1 MDLTAIRQSEWEEMT
16 MMAKIPKQNQ
26 LIDDHT
32 DVDLITLT
40 RFNKQQLHTIKS
52 KFFDD
57 EPGSTS
63 SHKFTYEETLL
74 TALNYMAK
82 AENYSTMY
90 KHFGGDWQ
98 AYTYPIN
105 WFTNFV
111 FVKYCH
117 RITGSSMEYWASSVP
132 DFCWL
137 IWSKACVLEDG
148 AYFMPLEEF
157 YNFGFVDCISHEM
170 CSPASGPVSSQG
182 DRRENHYKIQIAF
195 YTKYG
200 KMWGV
205 KTQGIVLP
213 NGLIGNAWCC
223 SVSQSDKGVVNLSG
237 IEEELV
243 RVLQPYKLGLLQFP
257 TLYADEIFEVSQVI
271 NKQNGQ
277 QSERR

>member
-1 MDLTAIRQSEWEEMT
+1 MDCRPNLVTKYEEILMTHSFLLGCTLQDVNELCHRLVDLTAIRQSEWEEMT
-16 MMAKIPKQNQ
+16 MMAKIPKQNR

-32 DVDLITLT
+32 DVDLINLT

-57 EPGSTS
+57 EPGDSYSTS

-74 TALNYMAK
+74 IALNYMAK

-111 FVKYCH
+111 FVKYYH

-132 DFCWL
+132 DFRRL

-148 AYFMPLEEF
+148 TCTMPLEEF
-157 YNFGFVDCISHEM
+157 YNFGFIDCISHETFLIIEKIVFKTN
-170 CSPASGPVSSQG
+170 SPVLFGVSSHI
-182 DRRENHYKIQIAF
+182 RRAPM
-195 YTKYG
+195 G
-200 KMWGV
+200 K
-205 KTQGIVLP
+205 T
-213 NGLIGNAWCC
+213 
-223 SVSQSDKGVVNLSG
+223 
-237 IEEELV
+237 LV
-243 RVLQPYKLGLLQFP
+243 DL
-257 TLYADEIFEVSQVI
+257 
-271 NKQNGQ
+271 
-277 QSERR
+277 